1 MHLHNR
7 AGTLASNIYK
17 GAVCLY
23 CEITRTHIALA
34 VRNAPYLC
42 IGKQVVPCNHP
53 CEGKLDFLLE
63 HKILTKPV
71 ILNMAA
77 QIGQSK

>member
-17 GAVCLY
+17 GAACLY
-23 CEITRTHIALA
+23 CEIIRTHIALA

-53 CEGKLDFLLE
+53 CEGKLDFLY
-63 HKILTKPV
+63 
-71 ILNMAA
+71 
-77 QIGQSK
+77 